1 MVTTILS
8 TTLIGSDA
16 STRSTSKRDSLMLSS
31 RKVQNAINAVQTIRK
46 FAGVEESLGN
56 EEFENIGD
64 GCVVVCFWS
73 GGSLIILWDDKV
85 DVTVNLSTYAE
96 DIEIG
101 MIFESNFSEEIL
113 LTKLRD
119 E

>member
-31 RKVQNAINAVQTIRK
+31 RKVQNAINAAQTISK

-73 GGSLIILWDDKV
+73 GGSLII
-85 DVTVNLSTYAE
+85 
-96 DIEIG
+96 
-101 MIFESNFSEEIL
+101 MIR
-113 LTKLRD
+113 LT
-119 E
+119 